1 MSVSSHRLFH
11 VDALKAFAAQV
22 IVLHHLSVYGPVAQA
37 MQALLPDLSA
47 LLFHYGRMAVQVFLV
62 VGGYLSARGLSAR
75 GGLVSGHPLELIW
88 RRYLRLAL
96 PFMAA
101 VLLTLLCSELVE
113 DALPELVPQQGLSLA
128 QLLSHALLLHGVL
141 GHEALTVGAW
151 YVAIDFQLFGL
162 LLGLLWLARSAV
174 GLPRAWRMVL
184 GPCLVL
190 LLCAASL
197 FSFNLM
203 PELDHL
209 ALYFFGAYGLGAMVH
224 WLSLSRAPR
233 LALAV
238 LGLLALGA
246 LALTFRERLLLALLT
261 AAALAAWTLR
271 PAQGLRLRLPDWLS
285 RLLAHHGQ
293 HSYALFLVHF
303 PILLLVNALF
313 DRHDPAQP
321 WVDLAYALAAWLLA
335 NVAAL
340 PFYRWIEA
348 PAARLRLKS
357 APPMA
362 ALQR

>member
-11 VDALKAFAAQV
+11 VDALKALAAQL

-37 MQALLPDLSA
+37 MHELLPALSE

-62 VGGYLSARGLSAR
+62 LGGYLSARGLSAR
-75 GGLVSGHPLELIW
+75 GGLLSGHPLELLW

-101 VLLTLLCSELVE
+101 VLLTLACSELVE
-113 DALPELVPQQGLSLA
+113 DALPELVPQDVSLA
-128 QLLSHALLLHGVL
+128 QLLSHALLMHGVL

-162 LLGLLWLARSAV
+162 LLGLLWLVRSAA
-174 GLPRAWRMVL
+174 GLPRAWRMLL
-184 GPCLVL
+184 GPGLVL

-197 FSFNLM
+197 YGFNLM

-224 WLSLSRAPR
+224 WLSLSRYPR
-233 LALAV
+233 LALAG
-238 LGLLALGA
+238 LGLLAGGA
-246 LALTFRERLLLALLT
+246 LVLAFRERALLAALT
-261 AAALAAWTLR
+261 AAVLAAWQLR
-271 PAQGLRLRLPDWLS
+271 PTLSQCFAARARLA
-285 RLLAHHGQ
+285 RLLAHHSQ

-303 PILLLVNALF
+303 PIVLLLNAWVEPQ
-313 DRHDPAQP
+313 DQP
-321 WVDLAYALAAWLLA
+321 LGAWAAVYLLAAWLLS

-348 PAARLRLKS
+348 PAARLRLKAA
-357 APPMA
+357 APIA

>member
-1 MSVSSHRLFH
+1 MSVPSHRLFH
-11 VDALKAFAAQV
+11 VDALKALAAQV

-37 MQALLPDLSA
+37 MQDLLPGLSE

-75 GGLVSGHPLELIW
+75 GGLLSGHPLELSW

-101 VLLTLLCSELVE
+101 VLLTLGCSLLVAE
-113 DALPELVPQQGLSLA
+113 ALPELVPQRIGLA
-128 QLLSHALLLHGVL
+128 QLLSHGLLLHGLL
-141 GHEALTVGAW
+141 GHESLTVGAW
-151 YVAIDFQLFGL
+151 YVAIDFQLFAL
-162 LLGLLWLARSAV
+162 LLGLLWLARAAV

-184 GPCLVL
+184 GPGLVL

-197 FSFNLM
+197 LSFNLM

-224 WLSLSRAPR
+224 WLSLSRVPR
-233 LALAV
+233 LALAM

-246 LALTFRERLLLALLT
+246 LALAFRERLLLALLT

-271 PAQGLRLRLPDWLS
+271 PALRVPVRLG

-313 DRHDPAQP
+313 ERHDPELP
-321 WVDLAYALAAWLLA
+321 WVDLAYLLAAWLLA

-348 PAARLRLKS
+348 PAARLRLKA
-357 APPMA
+357 APA
-362 ALQR
+362 ITALQR

>member
-1 MSVSSHRLFH
+1 MSVSSNRLFH
-11 VDALKAFAAQV
+11 VDALKALAAQV

-113 DALPELVPQQGLSLA
+113 DALPELVPQSLSLA

-197 FSFNLM
+197 YAFNLM

-246 LALTFRERLLLALLT
+246 LALAFRERLLLALLT
-261 AAALAAWTLR
+261 AAALAVWTQR
-271 PAQGLRLRLPDWLS
+271 PSQGLRLPDWLS
-285 RLLAHHGQ
+285 RMLAHHGQ

-303 PILLLVNALF
+303 PVVLLLNA
-313 DRHDPAQP
+313 
-321 WVDLAYALAAWLLA
+321 WVEPQAEPLGAWAAVYLLAAWLLS

-348 PAARLRLKS
+348 PAARLRLKA
-357 APPMA
+357 APA
-362 ALQR
+362 ITALQR

>member
-1 MSVSSHRLFH
+1 MSVSSHRLSH
-11 VDALKAFAAQV
+11 VDALKALAAQV

-37 MQALLPDLSA
+37 MQALLPDLSE

-101 VLLTLLCSELVE
+101 VLLTLLCSRLV
-113 DALPELVPQQGLSLA
+113 ASTLPELVPQSLSLA

-197 FSFNLM
+197 FTFNLM

-246 LALTFRERLLLALLT
+246 LALAFRERLLLALLT
-261 AAALAAWTLR
+261 AAALAVWTQR
-271 PAQGLRLRLPDWLS
+271 PSQGLRLPDWLS

-313 DRHDPAQP
+313 ERHDPELP
-321 WVDLAYALAAWLLA
+321 WVDLAYLLAAWLLA

-348 PAARLRLKS
+348 PAARLRLKA
-357 APPMA
+357 APA
-362 ALQR
+362 LTALQR